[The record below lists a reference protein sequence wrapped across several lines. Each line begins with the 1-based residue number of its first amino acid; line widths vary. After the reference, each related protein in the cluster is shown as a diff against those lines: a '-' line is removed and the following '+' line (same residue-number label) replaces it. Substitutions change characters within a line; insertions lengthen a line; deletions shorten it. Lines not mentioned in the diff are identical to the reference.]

1 MKALFTL
8 EEMSEMNIQTDFIF
22 TSQSNFS
29 KYLNQFHTKNGIKLA
44 EQMIVF
50 VVEPTENNME
60 NLIFANSMLNIPVK
74 TTDLSIIFVPA
85 ETPEII
91 EYLITMHHLNCFEI
105 YSFSIDIIPT
115 DYDLYSMDAE
125 DSFREI
131 YIDKNYSTIGQLA
144 NILLKFEVAFGKVKY
159 KYIKGN
165 LAKYLSDI
173 LSKKE
178 EEHNIKSNDEV
189 FGMIILDRTIDLIT
203 PLLRNLTYEG
213 LINDFFGIEKGS
225 ITVKRKFL
233 TSKFTKEDKDKSPD
247 ENMKYP
253 LTLDMNRFYCTLRCF
268 HYQTVSNY
276 LDSIN
281 NQIEQIQG
289 KINGNTNLSD
299 YNDALT
305 KLNKYLSW
313 KTFTHDNR
321 VLLGHLFK
329 NLYEDADYKIRETR
343 ERSILNGDP
352 QTDSERFY
360 DDYISEKKD
369 LYKILNIIIL
379 ESLTQGGIKNYES
392 LKRDILSI
400 YGYQNIFLFRN
411 LETLGWIKEKDKI
424 SLKKLFNSNHQ
435 QIVEKLNLINR
446 DFKLGKTDDISYV
459 GQGYCPITL
468 KLIEKVGENG
478 WSEIKE
484 GLQLIPGETDFP
496 KNEYEISNPSE
507 KVNNIF
513 VVFLGGVTYTEIEG
527 IRYLNRKY
535 KKIYDNSTEENK
547 TRKQFIIVTT
557 QILNSKKLYDN
568 LGKKFGLQYTIKQ
581 FYNDINSVPDKKKK

>member
-1 MKALFTL
+1 
-8 EEMSEMNIQTDFIF
+8 MNIQIDYIF
-22 TSQSNFS
+22 NIGSFS
-29 KYLNQFHTKNGIKLA
+29 KYVNQFSTKDGIKLA
-44 EQMIVF
+44 AQMIIF
-50 VVEPTENNME
+50 VVEPTVNSME
-60 NLIFANSMLNIPVK
+60 NIIFANSMLNGTVK
-74 TTDLSIIFVPA
+74 TTELSVIFIPA

-91 EYLITMHHLNCFEI
+91 EYLITNNQLNIFEI

-144 NILLKFEVAFGKVKY
+144 NILLKFEVAFGKAKY
-159 KYIKGN
+159 KYVKGN

-213 LINDFFGIEKGS
+213 LINEFFGIEKGS

-233 TSKFTKEDKDKSPD
+233 TSKFTKEDKDKNPE

-268 HYQTVSNY
+268 HYRTVSNY

-281 NQIEQIQG
+281 NHVEQIQG
-289 KINGNTNLSD
+289 KVNATNLNLSE
-299 YNDALT
+299 YNDALVNI
-305 KLNKYLSW
+305 KKYFGL

-321 VLLGHLFK
+321 VLLAHLFK
-329 NLYEDADYKIRETR
+329 NLVEDTDYKNREMK
-343 ERSILNGDP
+343 EKSILNGEP

-369 LYKILNIIIL
+369 LYKILNLMIL
-379 ESLTQGGIKNYES
+379 ESLTQEGIKNYES

-411 LETLGWIKEKDKI
+411 LETLGWIKEKDKV
-424 SLKKLFNSNHQ
+424 SLKKLFTSNHQ

-446 DFKLGKTDDISYV
+446 DFTLGKTDDISYV
-459 GQGYCPITL
+459 ELGYCPITL

-535 KKIYDNSTEENK
+535 KQIYDNSTEENK

-557 QILNSKKLYDN
+557 QILSYKKLYDN
-568 LGKKFGLQYTIKQ
+568 LGKKFDLKYTIKQ